1 MATAVTST
9 TPTTMS
15 CDGESILSSTMPE
28 RSDCMMTA
36 PSTAPG
42 MVPMPPE
49 NDVPPMTA
57 AEMTS
62 SSFCTPR
69 LVTAALSRAVWTA
82 ALTAHSTPIRTNVSM
97 IVRRVLMPPS
107 SAAFGLPPYGVHVA
121 AEAPAPGEVGHQQ
134 RDDDQDHDRV
144 GDAGR
149 DLQPP

>member
-15 CDGESILSSTMPE
+15 CDGESIFSSTMPE

-42 MVPMPPE
+42 IVPMPPA

-57 AEMTS
+57 AAMTS

-69 LVTAALSRAVWTA
+69 FVTAALSRAVWIA
-82 ALTAHSTPIRTNVSM
+82 ALTAHEHAHEHEREHDG
-97 IVRRVLMPPS
+97 
-107 SAAFGLPPYGVHVA
+107 AAGVDAAELGRLGVAAVGVHVA
-121 AEAPAPGEVGHQQ
+121 AEAAPAGQVGHQQ
-134 RDDDQDHDRV
+134 RHADQDHDRV

-149 DLQPP
+149 VAR